1 MSEAIENLSAILLTL
16 RNKLIVIAAVLFTGI
31 IASFQFTGSLIEI
44 MKNDLLPE
52 GAKLVYVSPLEVM
65 MLELKLSIIIGVL
78 ITLPI
83 IAFYVYRAI
92 SKRYSIK
99 IPISIGT
106 GQFVLLGV
114 AVIVM
119 FVFGASYSYFLML
132 PLFLK
137 YLYMDAA
144 GSGVTATYSI
154 FKFISFIAS
163 TTAIF
168 GLVFELPI
176 VLTFLTRNGFIKYS
190 TLVTYRRHIYVL
202 IMFIAAVVT
211 PGADVFSQMMVA
223 VPMVIF
229 FEISM
234 VIVRILGVKN
244 KLSKPDPSASAAGIS
259 RRI

>member
-1 MSEAIENLSAILLTL
+1 MSEAIENLSVILLTL
-16 RNKLIVIAAVLFTGI
+16 RNKLLVIAAVLFTGI
-31 IASFQFTGSLIEI
+31 IASFQFTGPLIEI

-65 MLELKLSIIIGVL
+65 MLELKLSIIIGLL

-99 IPISIGT
+99 IPISIGK
-106 GQFVLLGV
+106 GQFVFLSL
-114 AVIVM
+114 AVIIM
-119 FVFGASYSYFLML
+119 FVLGASYSYFLML

-137 YLYMDAA
+137 FLYVDAA
-144 GSGVTATYSI
+144 GSGVTATYSV
-154 FKFISFIAS
+154 FKFISFIAT

-176 VLTFLTRNGFIKYS
+176 ILTFLTRNGFVKYS
-190 TLVTYRRHIYVL
+190 TLVTYRKHIYVL
-202 IMFIAAVVT
+202 VMFIAAVVT

-244 KLSKPDPSASAAGIS
+244 KFSKPDPSASAFGIT
-259 RRI
+259 RKN

>member
-1 MSEAIENLSAILLTL
+1 MSEAIENLSVILLTL
-16 RNKLIVIAAVLFTGI
+16 RNKLLVIVAVLFTGI
-31 IASFQFTGSLIEI
+31 IASFQFTGPLIGI

-65 MLELKLSIIIGVL
+65 MLELKLSIIIGLL

-92 SKRYSIK
+92 SKRYSVQ
-99 IPISIGT
+99 IPISIGK
-106 GQFVLLGV
+106 GQFVFLSV

-119 FVFGASYSYFLML
+119 FVLGASYSYFLML

-168 GLVFELPI
+168 GVVFELPI
-176 VLTFLTRNGFIKYS
+176 VLTFLTRNGFVKYS
-190 TLVTYRRHIYVL
+190 TLVTYRKHIYVL
-202 IMFIAAVVT
+202 VMFIAAVVT

-223 VPMVIF
+223 VPMAVF

>member
-1 MSEAIENLSAILLTL
+1 MSEAIENLSVILLTL
-16 RNKLIVIAAVLFTGI
+16 RNKLLVIAAVLLTGI
-31 IASFQFTGSLIEI
+31 IVSFQFTGPMIER
-44 MKNDLLPE
+44 MKIDLLPE

-65 MLELKLSIIIGVL
+65 MLELKLSIIIGL
-78 ITLPI
+78 LFTLPI
-83 IAFYVYRAI
+83 VAFYVYRAI
-92 SKRYSIK
+92 TKRYSIK
-99 IPISIGT
+99 IPISIGK
-106 GQFVLLGV
+106 GQFFFLSIS
-114 AVIVM
+114 VIIM
-119 FVFGASYSYFLML
+119 FVLGAGYSYFLML

-137 YLYMDAA
+137 FLYMDAA

-176 VLTFLTRNGFIKYS
+176 VLTFLTRNGFVQYS
-190 TLVTYRRHIYVL
+190 TLVTYRKHIYVL
-202 IMFIAAVVT
+202 VMIIAATIT

-234 VIVRILGVKN
+234 VIVRIIGVKN
-244 KLSKPDPSASAAGIS
+244 KLPKPDSSLS
-259 RRI
+259 